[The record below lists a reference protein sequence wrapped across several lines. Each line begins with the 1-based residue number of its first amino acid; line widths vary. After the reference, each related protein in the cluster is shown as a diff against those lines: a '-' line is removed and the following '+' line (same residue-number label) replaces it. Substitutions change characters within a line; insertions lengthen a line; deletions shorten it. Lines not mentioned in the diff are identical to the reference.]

1 MNTNILL
8 LEAILVHLSS
18 VVDYGG
24 AACSARTRTPIATL
38 RARYSLLMVIE
49 TFVAAHLSLMLSSA
63 LFVLIFVHQLLN
75 FFIFIHNILVD
86 HLKVEAVGRLLQ

>member
-1 MNTNILL
+1 
-8 LEAILVHLSS
+8 
-18 VVDYGG
+18 
-24 AACSARTRTPIATL
+24 
-38 RARYSLLMVIE
+38 MVIE
-49 TFVAAHLSLMLSSA
+49 TFVAARLSLMLSSA